1 MPVIINQET
10 GPAIVL
16 FLQTL
21 SLQNTDRRGTRE
33 YPSHGFQLSHL
44 SEATV
49 ALPNLPCLII
59 LHRKRH
65 RGRAP
70 IPNRARRHPRWIRR
84 SGQCT
89 DSLSEKSHRLCDDTP
104 FVIDEL

>member
-44 SEATV
+44 NEATV

-70 IPNRARRHPRWIRR
+70 IPNRGPAAPAL
-84 SGQCT
+84 
-89 DSLSEKSHRLCDDTP
+89 DSALRTIHRLAEREVASP
-104 FVIDEL
+104 V